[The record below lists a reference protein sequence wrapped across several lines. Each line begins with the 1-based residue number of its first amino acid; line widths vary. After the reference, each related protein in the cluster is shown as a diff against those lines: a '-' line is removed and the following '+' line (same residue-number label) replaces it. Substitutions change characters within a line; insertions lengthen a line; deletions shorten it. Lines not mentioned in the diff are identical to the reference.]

1 MIPLNSTRFSPFEL
15 DYLYRGAIL
24 FTINFT
30 LLFSTKYFV
39 KNSKAIFETSVKN
52 FESNF
57 VGKSSGGL
65 FIDCSRK
72 KTIMPNFYV
81 AKALSR
87 LKEHHVY
94 GYKYILVVNANV

>member
-1 MIPLNSTRFSPFEL
+1 M
-15 DYLYRGAIL
+15 
-24 FTINFT
+24 
-30 LLFSTKYFV
+30 FSTKYFV
-39 KNSKAIFETSVKN
+39 KNSKAIFETSVQN

-94 GYKYILVVNANV
+94 GYKYILVVNANVWMRGVFAKTSLFDVWKSSKHVSGQWQ